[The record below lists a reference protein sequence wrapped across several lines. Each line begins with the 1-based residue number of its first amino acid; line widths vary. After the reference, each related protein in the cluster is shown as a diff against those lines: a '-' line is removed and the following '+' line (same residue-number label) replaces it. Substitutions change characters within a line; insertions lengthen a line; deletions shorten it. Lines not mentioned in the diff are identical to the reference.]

1 MGGSDLYEIP
11 IEKLTKVGQNRRDSS
26 SNTKKRRRS
35 SGSTSNEI
43 DKRKRVSSPSSSSL
57 SNELFDIKNIEESVV
72 QNSGLDLSRLT
83 QLFQLFD
90 LQPTTQV
97 AETLVRCLIPQQ
109 PRSVPV
115 GVITNLLGGFA
126 KLRVDIQELILQW
139 ILAML
144 SFSGFSDPSELR
156 KFYHLFLH
164 YLPEDKLRPWLCEL
178 LYRLTTKENIQTSTI
193 NRL

>member
-1 MGGSDLYEIP
+1 
-11 IEKLTKVGQNRRDSS
+11 
-26 SNTKKRRRS
+26 
-35 SGSTSNEI
+35 
-43 DKRKRVSSPSSSSL
+43 
-57 SNELFDIKNIEESVV
+57 VV
-72 QNSGLDLSRLT
+72 QNSEVKEE
-83 QLFQLFD
+83 LFQLFD

-144 SFSGFSDPSELR
+144 SLSVCL
-156 KFYHLFLH
+156 LCCV
-164 YLPEDKLRPWLCEL
+164 DKVLQSIFFPP
-178 LYRLTTKENIQTSTI
+178 
-193 NRL
+193 